1 MIKTLSKK
9 KEEEAAAKKKAEADD
24 KERKI
29 REEYE
34 KEKEDWESQ
43 VKSSKQAVDMA
54 NLRIKDYDTE
64 IDKSNK
70 EMEKIKKAGFKQ
82 IERFNYLFDATNDLQ
97 KKRRELS
104 NDLITLNQALQEAL
118 LKKPKKRWSKSE
130 PNLNQY
136 LWKFEFI
143 FYLRAFWFTCLCVK
157 KEYLILPNNI
167 YSYLVRCV
175 NMKIRNLTSSLTKSK
190 IMFTD

>member
-104 NDLITLNQALQEAL
+104 NDLITLNQALQEA
-118 LKKPKKRWSKSE
+118 E
-130 PNLNQY
+130 
-136 LWKFEFI
+136 
-143 FYLRAFWFTCLCVK
+143 
-157 KEYLILPNNI
+157 
-167 YSYLVRCV
+167 
-175 NMKIRNLTSSLTKSK
+175 
-190 IMFTD
+190 

>member
-1 MIKTLSKK
+1 MKFTARVASIHAIFQLTVCWIWMFFSLKPSPCQGESSLKISACWGSPFRRSLGTNKQSNRLTDRLTDWCFDNTHMVNVKYF
-9 KEEEAAAKKKAEADD
+9 
-24 KERKI
+24 RK
-29 REEYE
+29 
-34 KEKEDWESQ
+34 
-43 VKSSKQAVDMA
+43 
-54 NLRIKDYDTE
+54 LRY
-64 IDKSNK
+64 
-70 EMEKIKKAGFKQ
+70 
-82 IERFNYLFDATNDLQ
+82 
-97 KKRRELS
+97 
-104 NDLITLNQALQEAL
+104 QALQEAL

-167 YSYLVRCV
+167 YSYLVRYV

>member
-104 NDLITLNQALQEAL
+104 NDLITLNQVRVLVHWKEPCPV
-118 LKKPKKRWSKSE
+118 KP
-130 PNLNQY
+130 
-136 LWKFEFI
+136 
-143 FYLRAFWFTCLCVK
+143 
-157 KEYLILPNNI
+157 
-167 YSYLVRCV
+167 
-175 NMKIRNLTSSLTKSK
+175 
-190 IMFTD
+190 